1 MRKIFIGYDSTEPIA
16 WDVCRYSIER
26 NSLFGVDEIHRLTGE
41 PGGWRRAASGGQSTE
56 FTYSRFL
63 VPYLSGYQ
71 GISLFVDCDFL
82 FLDDVN
88 LLTHYLRGASVA
100 CCQHPD
106 YAPRSTDKMDGQT
119 QVAYPRKNWSSLMLF
134 DNAKCRAL
142 TPEYVA
148 NASPQELHRMRWA
161 NSIDSIPLEW
171 NTLEGYYH
179 FEQPKAI
186 HYTDGGPWHN
196 TYRNSRYA
204 QLWKDYYREWCDTF
218 KINSSSH
225 V

>member
-1 MRKIFIGYDSTEPIA
+1 MKIFIGYDSTEPIA
-16 WDVCRYSIER
+16 WDICRYSIQR
-26 NSLFGVDEIHRLTGE
+26 NSLFGASDIYRLTGA
-41 PGGWRRAASGGQSTE
+41 PGGWRRSAPSGQSTE

-63 VPYLSGYQ
+63 VPYLSGYE
-71 GISLFVDCDFL
+71 GVSLFVDCDFL
-82 FLDDVN
+82 FLDDIET
-88 LLTHYLRGASVA
+88 LQGYLQTAPIA

-106 YAPRSTDKMDGQT
+106 YVPHSTNKMDGRA

-134 DNAKCRAL
+134 DNAKCRML

-148 NASPQELHRMRWA
+148 SASPQELHRMEWA
-161 NSIDSIPLEW
+161 SEIDSIPLEW

-196 TYRNSRYA
+196 TYRPSRYT
-204 QLWKDYYREWCDTF
+204 QLWQDYYREWCDTF

-225 V
+225 I